1 MKYRLALFILL
12 ISVGPEIKAQYYNT
26 GQDPASLKWLQI
38 KTRRYSL
45 IYPESYG
52 QEGLKFARSLD
63 ESFSKLGSLYPERKV
78 RLPVIIHNYTT
89 FSNGYVAWAPKRME
103 IYPTPEQNGIPSD
116 PIDQLTSHELTHVL
130 QMTSLNKGFTKVMS
144 IIFGEQFTGAVSAFL
159 PQWFMEGDAVFAE
172 SLLSQS
178 GRGRTPAF
186 LKEMKAIVL
195 DKPKIY
201 SYDKILAGSLKHFT
215 PDYYKYGYQ
224 MIAWSYAKYSPQLW
238 NQTLDITAKY
248 PFSLNP
254 VNVSLHKNARLS
266 KSRLYSETFDSLKI
280 MWQRE
285 EKRINPSLYNA
296 LNPSKERDYINYYS
310 PVVTG
315 KDTVI
320 AIKTSFSRIAEFVLL
335 NLSDGSEKRI
345 HQPGDMYPYILSGSD
360 GKIAWVE
367 NRPDPKWEN
376 RTYSVIKI
384 LDVRG
389 KTVRQLS
396 FRSRY
401 LAASISSDG
410 RYIAAAEN
418 TVRNENY
425 LVVIETSDGK
435 VVKRIPVPGNAYPER
450 PQWSQSGNEISL
462 ISLSA
467 GGEGIISW
475 SVKNNEWK
483 TLIEPGRDDL
493 QSAIIRND
501 SLLYVSSS
509 SGTDNAY
516 LLTPEKRIMKVT
528 NSKFGAY
535 DAIMSAGRVFFSD
548 YSAAGFNICCVNIKD
563 ASDYSVQKIKDPSFL
578 INRFDTI
585 RLKTIDQALT
595 SYRPVPYR
603 KLGHLFRF
611 HSWMPFY
618 GDTEQLK
625 VDPTAVRPGVTLM
638 SQNQLSTVVA
648 TVGYEYAADRTNQIH
663 AKVTLNGL
671 LPVIESQL
679 DYGANAGIAKLS
691 SNVANP
697 MTIQP
702 GIRFINTI
710 SLPLN
715 FSTGRFSQFL
725 RPSIS
730 DEYDNNYIY
739 IKEKGTYDYGQSIL
753 SGRLLFYN
761 YQLSSIRDIYP
772 RWAQVFDLK
781 YNFAPFDNNIY
792 GTLTTLKTA
801 FYFPGILHNHNLR
814 LRYETDVQNPGMLL
828 YFNDASFPRSYTGI
842 VSENLNFLSADY
854 TMPLFYPDLNLPGI
868 IFIKRFSSQLFYDY
882 ADGKKN
888 HYLTTR
894 QFHNYSEIF
903 SSFGAQ
909 ITADYFL
916 LRIPFMVS
924 TGVQAVWK
932 SINEPPVFELVFNVD
947 IFGMKIGRK
956 RL

>member
-376 RTYSVIKI
+376 RTYCVIKI

-814 LRYETDVQNPGMLL
+814 LRYETDVQHPGMLL